1 MIWPFEATAHEGQI
15 YRPQQ
20 DAICSGDRQQP
31 SSIQIGPASITQ
43 MVLNVTEDV
52 VYYID
57 RNNQL
62 MKLTLALDGTDVEST
77 QSEYVHSPFHHEEI
91 TGLDTCLRKQ
101 LIVTCSESYIMIWN
115 YGNDPRLEVSWKCP
129 IGEGATAVAF
139 HPSGFHIV
147 AAVGDKLLLMNVLSN
162 SIQDY
167 NSVSLKS
174 CNEIRFSN
182 GGHMFAAGCGSIT
195 YVYNFYTFDCPHNQI
210 CKGHNGR
217 ITSIDWL
224 EDDSGFCDSCTQGLC
239 YFYNLQL
246 LHAEL
251 KRCNDDDFT
260 RRNIQ
265 VNCIANVPNEKN
277 RAIVA
282 SQERKVWDTI
292 DH

>member
-1 MIWPFEATAHEGQI
+1 MITYSRGLLFAGEDGMIWPFEATAHEGQI

-162 SIQDY
+162 SI
-167 NSVSLKS
+167 
-174 CNEIRFSN
+174 
-182 GGHMFAAGCGSIT
+182 
-195 YVYNFYTFDCPHNQI
+195 
-210 CKGHNGR
+210 
-217 ITSIDWL
+217 
-224 EDDSGFCDSCTQGLC
+224 
-239 YFYNLQL
+239 
-246 LHAEL
+246 
-251 KRCNDDDFT
+251 
-260 RRNIQ
+260 
-265 VNCIANVPNEKN
+265 
-277 RAIVA
+277 
-282 SQERKVWDTI
+282 
-292 DH
+292 